1 MASMVLQ
8 NYQNFIEITSNI
20 IYIVAFDGGLNCPRK
35 IYLNTQCPSLK
46 KYFKVIYEYPYLNKI
61 KGKVADHFTVQC
73 SVHAFHT
80 TLVVKQK
87 GTIEVKIVL
96 ILDSPMANLLF
107 RSSHKIRLYHEQEQY
122 SPARL
127 HPNITQIFWLIWQ

>member
-1 MASMVLQ
+1 MPPPPLKLV
-8 NYQNFIEITSNI
+8 
-20 IYIVAFDGGLNCPRK
+20 K
-35 IYLNTQCPSLK
+35 I
-46 KYFKVIYEYPYLNKI
+46 IYEYPYLNKI

-107 RSSHKIRLYHEQEQY
+107 RSSHKIRLYHEQY
-122 SPARL
+122 TPARL
-127 HPNITQIFWLIWQ
+127 HPNITQIFWLIWLGCGI

>member
-1 MASMVLQ
+1 M
-8 NYQNFIEITSNI
+8 
-20 IYIVAFDGGLNCPRK
+20 IYIVALGGGLKCPRK
-35 IYLNTQCPSLK
+35 IHLNPQCPPPLK
-46 KYFKVIYEYPYLNKI
+46 YVKVIYEYPYLNKI

-73 SVHAFHT
+73 SPHAFHT

-107 RSSHKIRLYHEQEQY
+107 RSSHKIRSCHE
-122 SPARL
+122 
-127 HPNITQIFWLIWQ
+127 

>member
-1 MASMVLQ
+1 MVLQ
-8 NYQNFIEITSNI
+8 NYQNFIEMTSNM
-20 IYIVAFDGGLNCPRK
+20 IYIVAFDGGLKCLRK
-35 IYLNTQCPSLK
+35 IHLNTQCPSLK

-107 RSSHKIRLYHEQEQY
+107 RSSHKIRSYHEEWT
-122 SPARL
+122 
-127 HPNITQIFWLIWQ
+127 I